1 MPPRPAA
8 VQPQPSSLAR
18 LMEARV
24 RSQQLFLP
32 GARLLVAV
40 SGGPD
45 SVALLSLLTELAPS
59 WGLSLAAIH
68 VNHGLRGEES
78 EEDARFA
85 ARLCRDLGIEL
96 RSARLSLEP
105 PRAGRRRSSLQ
116 ERARDARYA
125 VLLAEGRTLAVD
137 RIALGHQ
144 ADDQA
149 ETLLMWMLRGA
160 GTTGL
165 AGIPPIRD
173 GLFIRP
179 LLGISREQILEYL
192 RARGVPYRN
201 DSSNAKPVYLRNRIR
216 QDLLPR
222 LKVYNPAIVD
232 VLARQAKVLKDEDL
246 YLEAMASAAL
256 EPLTQ
261 SRPDGSLVVD
271 RAGLLALPPALRRRA
286 VRRLFRRLNPSRP
299 CPSFTVVESV
309 LHQVFL
315 GRSGAAVTA
324 LGLAITQE
332 YARVRFGPAGL
343 PADGTPQPS
352 LPLPCPSALRWPL
365 TGQIIRARLA
375 DEAVPVVPKRR
386 QTAVFD
392 LDRFTLDLTVRT
404 WRCGDAFQPA
414 GMRGRSKKLQDF
426 FSDRKIPRRE
436 RGLMPLVAAPEGI
449 LWVAGHRADHRFA
462 ATPETRRRLI
472 LEVQSS
478 RHH

>member
-8 VQPQPSSLAR
+8 VKPPLSSLAR
-18 LMEARV
+18 LVEAQA
-24 RSQQLFLP
+24 RSQHLFLP

-59 WGLSLAAIH
+59 WGLSLAVIH

-78 EEDARFA
+78 EEDARFV
-85 ARLCRDLGIEL
+85 ARLCQDLGIEG
-96 RSARLSLEP
+96 RSVRLSLEP
-105 PRAGRRRSSLQ
+105 PHAGRRRSSLQ

-125 VLLAEGRTLAVD
+125 VLLAEGRALAVD

-173 GLFIRP
+173 ALFIRP

-192 RARGVPYRN
+192 QARGLPYRN

-232 VLARQAKVLKDEDL
+232 VLARQAKVLKDDDL

-256 EPLTQ
+256 DPLTQ
-261 SRPDGSLVVD
+261 TRPDGSLVVD

-286 VRRLFRRLNPSRP
+286 VRLLFRRLNPSLP

-309 LHQVFL
+309 IRQVFL
-315 GRSGAAVTA
+315 GRSGAGITA
-324 LGLAITQE
+324 LGLAISHE
-332 YARVRFGPAGL
+332 YASVRFGPAGV
-343 PADGTPQPS
+343 PVGGTPQAS

-375 DEAVPVVPKRR
+375 DEAVSTAPGHR

-392 LDRFTLDLTVRT
+392 LDRFTPTLTVRS
-404 WRCGDAFQPA
+404 WRCGDVFQPA

-426 FSDRKIPRRE
+426 FSDSKIPRRE
-436 RGLMPLVAAPEGI
+436 RGAVPLVTAPEGI
-449 LWVAGHRADHRFA
+449 LWVVGHRADHRFA
-462 ATPETRRRLI
+462 ATPDTRRRLV
-472 LEVQSS
+472 LDVQSS